1 MVWYIHNTESKYGLA
16 PGRPKRKEGSETME
30 IKILDFIQ
38 NMRTPIGDSIMC
50 FITDLGNAGMIWIV
64 LTVILLLIPKT
75 RKSGFI
81 MAAALILDAI
91 LCNGIL
97 KNAFARVR
105 PCDVNPAVD
114 LLIPRPEDYSF
125 PSGHTAAS
133 FAAVS
138 ALFFAGEKKLWK
150 PALLL
155 AVLIAFSRLY
165 LYVHYPT
172 DVLGGI
178 AVGVICGYAG
188 MRLVKQLFKLRKK
201 ETV

>member
-1 MVWYIHNTESKYGLA
+1 
-16 PGRPKRKEGSETME
+16 
-30 IKILDFIQ
+30 
-38 NMRTPIGDSIMC
+38 
-50 FITDLGNAGMIWIV
+50 
-64 LTVILLLIPKT
+64 
-75 RKSGFI
+75 

-114 LLIPRPEDYSF
+114 LLISRPEDYSF